1 MNPLQLILLS
11 NKLVGLINSL
21 LAPNEASFL
30 PETLKDWVDLLQG
43 ITTIV
48 AIIAGI
54 WLFYKKRQPFP
65 KAKITHTVVSK
76 IISQNKGLVRV
87 TLNITNQGEVLL
99 STNEAWVGIQ
109 QIAPCPKEIEAE
121 MVKDI
126 NSISR
131 LEKSHEVAWTS
142 LGHKKIQTMY
152 KIEPSEDEEIY
163 FDFVIESYIKTIIV
177 YSYTRNLKMRNRDI
191 GWNKTTIHDV
201 FLKDNSKKLDMEEAN
216 A

>member
-1 MNPLQLILLS
+1 MNSLQLILLS
-11 NKLVGLINSL
+11 NKLVDIINSL
-21 LAPNEASFL
+21 FAPNEASFL
-30 PETLKDWVDLLQG
+30 PETLKDWVDLIQG
-43 ITTIV
+43 ITTIF
-48 AIIAGI
+48 AIFIGV

-87 TLNITNQGEVLL
+87 TLNIANQGEVLL

-109 QIAPCPKEIEAE
+109 QISPCPKEIEAE

-126 NSISR
+126 NSIQR
-131 LEKSHEVAWTS
+131 LKKSHEIAWTS
-142 LGHKKIQTMY
+142 LGHKEIQTAY

-163 FDFVIESYIKTIIV
+163 FDFVVESNIKTIIV
-177 YSYTRNLKMRNRDI
+177 YSYTRNRKIRDRDI

-201 FLKDNSKKLDMEEAN
+201 FSKKVDMEETN